1 MWTAGQTLSTRGKM
15 QTGEYTVN
23 KSQSRFSPT
32 RDYYSALLECLQ
44 AAKAGD
50 CSRRQQCFINKIACA
65 PGPLILNPTI
75 QCCYSV
81 FNLQLC
87 SSLINKRK
95 SKKQPFGF
103 AVTRV
108 TQINVIILI
117 IQMLQNISAELVNS
131 YSSLFVLSCI
141 FLVDTMF

>member
-1 MWTAGQTLSTRGKM
+1 M

-50 CSRRQQCFINKIACA
+50 CSRRQQCFINKVACA
-65 PGPLILNPTI
+65 PRPLILNPTI

-108 TQINVIILI
+108 TQINLIILI

-131 YSSLFVLSCI
+131 YSSLFLYSPAY
-141 FLVDTMF
+141 FLLTQCFNILKH